1 MKQILK
7 KEVTLDGTRLYYKYK
22 NRHSL
27 DEIALQI
34 LNDSVEDG
42 FIRADNDKDH
52 KQLIYDCG
60 SMQSLDRYKG
70 VRIKVNNVIALLES
84 LRHILTYLED
94 SFIDIEYAVF
104 NSEDV
109 FLNDKM
115 DELHIVVIPT
125 QDDMMADVSLR
136 KFVKNLIVTFSYG
149 SSEAADLMKKALGKA
164 DKSMKNIDDLDNV
177 ISLLKKGAENLHEPA
192 DEENQAEDG
201 GKSSQTLTAPEREP
215 EAEEESQQSTLSE
228 EEAAEMHATGVDAEQ
243 INELAASVQEA
254 MRRQAEA
261 KAKAQAA
268 AAAQNAQEQPEA
280 GKTAVF
286 TPESKKD
293 ADIEEA
299 LQRLDEAAA
308 EQKNAEEA
316 GAAAGETENF
326 SKIDELLTKALAE
339 PETAASRPA
348 EAEITMLDLFLAEK
362 MKPKKTAD
370 AAPEEAVKAVSEEDA
385 APGEAAAGEAPEEAQ
400 EEAPAQA
407 VPAAEEEAEK
417 EPEEPAGGKTPA
429 EEEPAAEAAPAQEEP
444 VIAKVPAQAEEKSEA
459 ALPDQT
465 AAEASEEIRRDIIA
479 EYKTAIARRDAAY
492 LVRRRTGEV
501 INLQQDI
508 FIIGKIPFCCDYLV
522 ADNPAVSR
530 IHAIIRYNSEEKKFY
545 IFDCRATNHV
555 YINGKRI
562 APEEAVQLHDLDRIH
577 LATEE
582 FIYHA

>member
-1 MKQILK
+1 
-7 KEVTLDGTRLYYKYK
+7 
-22 NRHSL
+22 
-27 DEIALQI
+27 
-34 LNDSVEDG
+34 
-42 FIRADNDKDH
+42 
-52 KQLIYDCG
+52 
-60 SMQSLDRYKG
+60 
-70 VRIKVNNVIALLES
+70 
-84 LRHILTYLED
+84 
-94 SFIDIEYAVF
+94 
-104 NSEDV
+104 
-109 FLNDKM
+109 
-115 DELHIVVIPT
+115 
-125 QDDMMADVSLR
+125 
-136 KFVKNLIVTFSYG
+136 
-149 SSEAADLMKKALGKA
+149 
-164 DKSMKNIDDLDNV
+164 
-177 ISLLKKGAENLHEPA
+177 
-192 DEENQAEDG
+192 
-201 GKSSQTLTAPEREP
+201 
-215 EAEEESQQSTLSE
+215 
-228 EEAAEMHATGVDAEQ
+228 MHATGVDAEQ

-326 SKIDELLTKALAE
+326 SKIDELLTKARAE